1 MTGSGFF
8 GIPQIH
14 KPRSMA
20 MFTGHG
26 AFFWD
31 RLKHDGFN
39 LDIYR
44 IHCKCGSKYSKALNG
59 FLNGFNIAHARP
71 MPCPLSIAY

>member
-44 IHCKCGSKYSKALNG
+44 IQKTVNAAV
-59 FLNGFNIAHARP
+59 NIP
-71 MPCPLSIAY
+71 KP